1 MQGLYCRMDL
11 AQQHGA
17 DIAIFL
23 HNLVFWVERNR
34 ANGVNFHD
42 GRYWTYN
49 TIEALAQR
57 YPLWSKDQL
66 KRIIAKCRKRGLIL
80 VGEYNSDKRDRTRW
94 YSPSDE
100 ILVLYGV
107 NLQIAPALPEYIPES
122 NIPPIS
128 PWREAGGRRRAGG
141 DRPPGRGPSPPPEP
155 WSGGTVVDDEKVAQ
169 W

>member
-1 MQGLYCRMDL
+1 MLEYHCSALLARKYGLD
-11 AQQHGA
+11 AA
-17 DIAIFL
+17 VFL
-23 HNLVFWVERNR
+23 HR
-34 ANGVNFHD
+34 
-42 GRYWTYN
+42 
-49 TIEALAQR
+49 
-57 YPLWSKDQL
+57 
-66 KRIIAKCRKRGLIL
+66 
-80 VGEYNSDKRDRTRW
+80 DKRDRTRW

-100 ILVLYGV
+100 ILALYRDD
-107 NLQIAPALPEYIPES
+107 LQLAKPPCQQADSPQTEGEIAPALPEYIPES